1 MVIETHPLIA
11 AQSRWVAVGVLAAFM
26 VALTPS
32 PGQATVTY
40 AVPETGL
47 SFDANSTTPSNA
59 CTTGFGNLEVD
70 PENVN
75 EPHPDAEDDEVN
87 LLKAGDA
94 LRYNNVAT
102 IDGQVI
108 DANVTL
114 TSIVGTQVVGSEPR
128 LRFLDTCVADDESG
142 QLKTRMRSV
151 TPSPGEASAVLT
163 IDFLLGGTSTPAT
176 LTNLR
181 MNVEDVDANEFVE
194 VDNFASTRL
203 AADRSSQH
211 IQEYVSGDRIA
222 VGTLPDPVVSATPS
236 ARRFHAIGESPPDEE
251 KHVVEVSYPPV
262 STIVVRLG
270 VYQDRSP
277 AINLNF
283 KSFAFTSPT
292 EEFFVEASD
301 PPAASEASDP
311 PADRAGGLSG
321 SIEPAIHLDL
331 KAKAGN
337 VVAGAPVLIEGQAL
351 QPGSTYSLVVRSTPV
366 TVATGT
372 VSKGGRFSSTVN
384 LPPGIAPGTH
394 TVTLTAIGSD
404 ASTLSLVTTFVVS
417 STGTFTSIS
426 PGVGSVAGG
435 LAATGPNSSALS
447 LGVAS
452 SLALLALGL
461 AAIASTRRK
470 TARVS

>member
-1 MVIETHPLIA
+1 MIEMYAFIQ
-11 AQSRWVAVGVLAAFM
+11 AQRRWVAVGVLAAFM

-32 PGQATVTY
+32 PSEATVTFV
-40 AVPETGL
+40 VPETGL

-70 PENVN
+70 P
-75 EPHPDAEDDEVN
+75 DAKVDEVN

-114 TSIVGTQVVGSEPR
+114 TSIVGTKVVGGEPR
-128 LRFLDTCVADDESG
+128 LRFLDTCVADSESG
-142 QLKTRMRSV
+142 RLKTRMRSV
-151 TPSPGEASAVLT
+151 TRSPGEASAVLT

-176 LTNLR
+176 LANLR
-181 MNVEDVDANEFVE
+181 MNVEDLDGNEYVE

-211 IQEYVSGDRIA
+211 IQEYVSGDSIA

-236 ARRFHAIGESPPDEE
+236 ARRFHATGDSPPDEE

-277 AINLNF
+277 AIDLNF

-301 PPAASEASDP
+301 RPAASV
-311 PADRAGGLSG
+311 GGLSG

-331 KAKAGN
+331 KAKAGE
-337 VVAGAPVLIEGQAL
+337 VVAGAPVLIEGQGL
-351 QPGSTYSLVVRSTPV
+351 RPGSTYSLVVRSTPV

-372 VSKGGRFSSTVN
+372 VSGGGRFSTTVN
-384 LPPGIAPGTH
+384 LPAGIAPGNH
-394 TVTLTAIGSD
+394 TITLTAIGSD
-404 ASTLSLVTTFVVS
+404 GSTLSLVTTFVVS
-417 STGTFTSIS
+417 NAGTFTSIS
-426 PGVGSVAGG
+426 PGVGSVVGG
-435 LAATGPNSSALS
+435 LAATGPNSAALS

-452 SLALLALGL
+452 SLALLALGF
-461 AAIASTRRK
+461 AAFASSKRK
-470 TARVS
+470 TAPVP